1 MHAQRTLATFDG
13 ECAALL
19 AVVEALTTD
28 ELARPTNCPPWT
40 LHQLVVHIAD
50 SIQIGES
57 RSRPAPTSAPPATAA
72 DYYRR
77 DERHT
82 VAYRRGNVDE
92 TIARAAAV
100 RPEEVAELFAHS
112 WRGTSRVIASR
123 DPLERTQVAGL
134 ALTLDAYLLTR
145 VMSVAAHGLDVA
157 ITLGRPPFTTRAA
170 LRSLRPVLVDL
181 LDADPPAHWTDLDLL
196 VFGTGR
202 GPLTAGDRLTLGA
215 AAARFPLLS

>member
-1 MHAQRTLATFDG
+1 MLAQRTLATFDA

-50 SIQIGES
+50 SIQIAETTI
-57 RSRPAPTSAPPATAA
+57 RPAPPSASLATAA

-82 VAYRRGNVDE
+82 VMYRRGNVDR
-92 TIARAAAV
+92 TIVRAATV
-100 RPEEVAELFAHS
+100 RPEETAELLAAS
-112 WRGTSRVIASR
+112 WRGTSRVTARR
-123 DPLERTQVAGL
+123 DPGQRTQVAGL

-157 ITLGRPPFTTRAA
+157 ITLGRSPFTTPAA
-170 LRSLRPVLVDL
+170 LRSLRPLLVDL
-181 LDADPPAHWTDLDLL
+181 LGADPPAHWTDLDLL
-196 VFGTGR
+196 SFGTGR
-202 GPLTAGDRLTLGA
+202 CPLTADDRLTLGDA
-215 AAARFPLLS
+215 AERFPLLS